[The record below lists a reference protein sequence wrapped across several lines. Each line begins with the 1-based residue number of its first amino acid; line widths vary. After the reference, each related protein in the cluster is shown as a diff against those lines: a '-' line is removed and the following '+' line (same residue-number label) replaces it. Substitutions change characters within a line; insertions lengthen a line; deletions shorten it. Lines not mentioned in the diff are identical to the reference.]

1 MSKYLITTTE
11 IYRVDDEIEV
21 QNLIEE
27 AKHDPMYNL
36 VKYNREYKQ
45 KKTKGEVVDD
55 WYKVTLIKNFGDE
68 KDPDACSNITI
79 KYE

>member
-1 MSKYLITTTE
+1 MKYLVNVTE
-11 IYRVDDEIEV
+11 VYRVDSETEV
-21 QNLIEE
+21 EQLIAD
-27 AKHDPMYNL
+27 AKADDSFNL

-45 KKTKGEVVDD
+45 KKAKGEVVDD

-68 KDPDACSNITI
+68 KDPDACSDITI

>member
-1 MSKYLITTTE
+1 MKYLINVTE
-11 IYRVDDEIEV
+11 VYRVDSETEV
-21 QNLIEE
+21 EQLIAD
-27 AKHDPMYNL
+27 AKADDSFNL

-45 KKTKGEVVDD
+45 KKAKGEVVDD

>member
-1 MSKYLITTTE
+1 MKYLINVTE
-11 IYRVDDEIEV
+11 VYRVDSETEV
-21 QNLIEE
+21 EQLIAD
-27 AKHDPMYNL
+27 AKADDSFNL

-45 KKTKGEVVDD
+45 KKAKGEVVDD

-68 KDPDACSNITI
+68 KDPDACSDITI

>member
-1 MSKYLITTTE
+1 MKYLINVTE
-11 IYRVDDEIEV
+11 VYRVDSEQEV
-21 QNLIEE
+21 EQLIAS
-27 AKHDPMYNL
+27 AKADDSFNL

-45 KKTKGEVVDD
+45 KKAKGEVVDD

>member
-1 MSKYLITTTE
+1 MKYLVNVTE
-11 IYRVDDEIEV
+11 VYRVDSETEV
-21 QNLIEE
+21 EQLIAD
-27 AKHDPMYNL
+27 AKADDSFNL

-45 KKTKGEVVDD
+45 KKAKGEVVDD